1 MTIAVLLALA
11 LQAAAPAPVPSAAD
25 AARFRGEGQM
35 RMFDMICGHV
45 FPDDAR
51 VAAGM
56 AKMAGARALKPEE
69 LRVYLK
75 GDPGRGWIMP
85 AGGSN
90 IVVTIEAPPI
100 HACAVRITNTD
111 GVIDEGKWQQLL
123 AAAQAR
129 SGGGFMT
136 LPTQTFEVGDI
147 RSQASGVQKQGAG
160 GAAEAIYLIRSTPKQ
175 PGFATEI
182 RMVRQLVAPGAR

>member
-1 MTIAVLLALA
+1 MTAVLLALA
-11 LQAAAPAPVPSAAD
+11 LQVAAPPPQPTDAP
-25 AARFRGEGQM
+25 RFRGEGQM
-35 RMFDMICGHV
+35 RMFDMICNHV

-56 AKMAGARALKPEE
+56 AKIPGARPLAPDE
-69 LRVYLK
+69 LRIYLK
-75 GDPGRGWIMP
+75 DDPGRGWIMP
-85 AGGSN
+85 GGTSQ
-90 IVVTIEAPPI
+90 IVVTIESPPI

-129 SGGGFMT
+129 SGGGFLTMP
-136 LPTQTFEVGDI
+136 LQTFDVGDV
-147 RSQASGVQKQGAG
+147 RSQASGVQKQGAD
-160 GAAEAIYLIRSTPKQ
+160 GAAEAIYLIRSTPKK

-182 RMVRQLVAPGAR
+182 RMVRQVIAPQRR